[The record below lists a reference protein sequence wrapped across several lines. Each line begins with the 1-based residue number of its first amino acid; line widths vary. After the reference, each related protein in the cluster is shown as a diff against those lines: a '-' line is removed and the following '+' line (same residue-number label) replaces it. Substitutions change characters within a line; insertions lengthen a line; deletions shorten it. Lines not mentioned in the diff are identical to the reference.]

1 MRASLCS
8 VEIRCYVSIYRKNL
22 ADSNRCRAV
31 LPECPLR
38 SKEVRPTKKMS
49 HSQQL
54 VHSIRNQLSVVIG
67 RAELLAVATPDG
79 QTQEHSKAIKAAA
92 LKVHD
97 LLRQFA
103 K

>member
-1 MRASLCS
+1 
-8 VEIRCYVSIYRKNL
+8 
-22 ADSNRCRAV
+22 
-31 LPECPLR
+31 
-38 SKEVRPTKKMS
+38 MS

-103 K
+103 KPVE